1 MLAGALYT
9 LGGSWTAGAKLRWT
23 HIRGDSMTDNLG
35 ESVYI
40 TGSDSLL
47 GTLGLSYA
55 AQNLAFGHFM
65 PLARA
70 ELLHEFNG
78 RGVSRVEGRRLNAL
92 SLRGTSGRLTL
103 GLTYTDETKGLSAAL
118 AGFAQ
123 GGQEDGWG
131 LKFNGSLR
139 F

>member
-1 MLAGALYT
+1 MLSLRFLLRQLSPYVVRATLAPGRDVCPVRTELLHDQTVLLADRLYLGHLSAAGA
-9 LGGSWTAGAKLRWT
+9 
-23 HIRGDSMTDNLG
+23 
-35 ESVYI
+35 V
-40 TGSDSLL
+40 
-47 GTLGLSYA
+47 
-55 AQNLAFGHFM
+55 
-65 PLARA
+65 LARA